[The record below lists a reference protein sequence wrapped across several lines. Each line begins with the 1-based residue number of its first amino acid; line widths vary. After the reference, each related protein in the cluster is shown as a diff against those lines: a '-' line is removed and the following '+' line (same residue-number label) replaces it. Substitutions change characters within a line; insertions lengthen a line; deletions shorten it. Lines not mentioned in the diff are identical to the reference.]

1 MLPSQREVDKS
12 TKPQRYAEKKIIS
25 QEDLQAFLGKI
36 LERFGGRTWARTKDP
51 LIKSQLL
58 YQLSYASTL
67 PAVGRLVPPVVVRR
81 AFSRGFARM

>member
-51 LIKSQLL
+51 LIKSPYAYLEQGPPPSRFCT
-58 YQLSYASTL
+58 LST
-67 PAVGRLVPPVVVRR
+67 
-81 AFSRGFARM
+81 AF